1 MSGFLDTNVIVRYL
15 TGDPPSM
22 AEQAAKILANEPD
35 LSVTDVVIA
44 EVDHVLSSVYRVP
57 REMIVDHL
65 ITLMQ
70 RSNITPFGLPKDV
83 VIQGLM
89 MCRPSGRVS
98 IPDAMIWAAA
108 RSSTTRLVYTFD
120 RRFPSDGV
128 SLRRSPE

>member
-22 AEQAAKILANEPD
+22 AEQAARILTNEAD
-35 LSVTDVVIA
+35 LYVTDVVIA
-44 EVDHVLSSVYRVP
+44 EVDHVLSSVYQVP
-57 REMIVDHL
+57 RETIVDHL

-83 VIQGLM
+83 VIQGLLL
-89 MCRPSGRVS
+89 CRPSGRVS
-98 IPDAMIWAAA
+98 IPDAMLWAAV

-120 RRFPSDGV
+120 RRFPSDGI
-128 SLRRSPE
+128 SLRRSLE